1 MSTHSPLQIGVT
13 GGIGSGKSL
22 VCRIFQAFGVPVYA
36 ADDRAKWLTQHD
48 PILKADIIRLLGK
61 EAYDVQG
68 QYNRAFVASHV
79 FHNPDL
85 LRQLNGLIHPRV
97 YADTL
102 NWVQQQHYPY
112 VIKEAALMKAAGDH
126 NTLDKVVVVH
136 APEAV
141 RIERI
146 HRRDPHRSETEIRNI
161 IARQIS
167 DEERFRI
174 ADFIV
179 YNDEGQLLLP
189 QLATLH
195 RTLLDLANQ

>member
-1 MSTHSPLQIGVT
+1 MSTHSPLQIGIT

-48 PILKADIIRLLGK
+48 PILKADIIRLLGTDT
-61 EAYDVQG
+61 YDQQG
-68 QYNRAFVASHV
+68 NYNRAFVASRV
-79 FHNPDL
+79 FHDPEL
-85 LRQLNGLIHPRV
+85 LHQLNNLIHPRV

-102 NWVQQQHYPY
+102 TWVQQQHYPY

-126 NTLDKVVVVH
+126 NTLDKVIVVH
-136 APEAV
+136 APENI
-141 RIERI
+141 RIDRI
-146 HRRDPHRSETEIRNI
+146 RLRDPHRSEAEIRNI

-174 ADFIV
+174 ADYVID
-179 YNDEGQLLLP
+179 NDEARLLLP

-195 RTLLDLANQ
+195 QTLLELVQS